1 MRRILLLVTVA
12 AMMALMAVV
21 TAAPALA
28 IPPHVHNF
36 TPPGQDESHQ
46 IALGTGTCTSN
57 PNGLNNFHENVHTK
71 STHPLSGNI
80 TATPLTC

>member
-46 IALGTGTCTSN
+46 IARGTACNAN
-57 PNGLNNFHENVHTK
+57 PRALDNFHENVHTNPN
-71 STHPLSGNI
+71 HPQSGNI
-80 TATPLTC
+80 TADPVTC